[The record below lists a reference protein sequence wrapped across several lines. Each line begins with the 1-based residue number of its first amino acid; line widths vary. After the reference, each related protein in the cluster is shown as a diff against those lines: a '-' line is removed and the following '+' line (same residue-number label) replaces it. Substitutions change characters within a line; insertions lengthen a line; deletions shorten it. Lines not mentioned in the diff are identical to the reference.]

1 MVSDDI
7 QSSLSS
13 LRQKSHIYAKTL
25 DSVSL
30 EIKRLEKEL
39 QDYNICVDASV
50 ILSEDSLNSFEKT
63 HYFQKNVSGWQILR
77 TYSEEVLRWKK
88 DPNTG
93 KYRIFYTREVKED
106 RENLVEFSTN
116 TFSCK
121 EFPDGLSE
129 QKPLIE
135 CSVDIRVKA
144 IPRLTYFVRE
154 IEKAMDDF
162 VSQVRT
168 IKGANHE

>member
-13 LRQKSHIYAKTL
+13 LREKSHIYAKTL

-39 QDYNICVDASV
+39 QDYNICVDTSV
-50 ILSEDSLNSFEKT
+50 ILGEDSLSSFEKSY
-63 HYFQKNVSGWQILR
+63 YFPKHVHGWQILK
-77 TYSEEVLRWKK
+77 TYSEELLRWKK
-88 DPNTG
+88 DPNSG

-106 RENLVEFSTN
+106 REGQDGFSTN
-116 TFSCK
+116 VFSCK

-135 CSVDIRVKA
+135 CSVDVRVKA

-168 IKGANHE
+168 IKGASHE